1 MASFFVKYLEFD
13 APTYL
18 LDMATTASPTNIYS
32 VGRIDTDGLFTKVNS
47 NGNVDWALRY
57 TFKGQQIVLRTIVEC
72 DNGDFMI
79 YGSQRIS
86 SSNNLNLVFRTD
98 TSGNVLW
105 SRTYGNSKTRFNIRL
120 VKSVKDTY
128 YMVSWYIDYSSLD
141 DIELIKI
148 NGAGFVLGASRI
160 GNSADEQVNGM
171 IAHEDG
177 VVLYGATSAGAG
189 WDNFIL
195 FVNGKMQQV
204 WGYLVGDKSFQ
215 EIREMIYLG
224 KDEWAVTGETGTDR
238 LSFFFTFKPGQ
249 ATFQVSLYDLYP
261 NHLDTGFKRMIQ
273 AGKSFYVVTERAGQ
287 VYPVITK
294 LKQDYSI
301 AWRKRL
307 ETKSVHRIRDLKW
320 DAGEPNILRLAG
332 YVEQTG
338 RDAFLLSTDLD
349 MDTCITVDMSIPKRS
364 DVTFGVKSWRPNFAA
379 YNFASSVVELSVSN
393 LKPDLVELCEGGTDV
408 STQGALF
415 QSPYT
420 YIQAAGSDESDDS
433 VNGFHLRWAF
443 QRSLGDKHLPK
454 GDLSGPSG
462 AYPSTNAFNRDDDFV
477 NVYRGLFREE
487 FFTTV
492 NLSTPPSSVVESGGV
507 RRWIYNGIVPVA
519 SQPSNTNT
527 VEIDFLDTAQ
537 YDALRSVFNPFGAS
551 QSIVNQYQGVMEAK
565 VKDKLSVLAKVPLG
579 IASSGSTTTGFVQI
593 ETISISDPLD
603 PSTIYLSC
611 REDKQGLGAGS
622 NVKMEC
628 ENIQRIRFRYANNV
642 SPTQIQFITYE
653 DYLIGVKDKY
663 PSSWTQVGRYGLSL
677 DNASVYKEL
686 EDTSK
691 FTVHNKWRK
700 FNEPNAGGQFRVSVP
715 NYKTR
720 WTQTDGLKSGVT
732 KYLQLSQTDPEAI
745 DFIPNSDP
753 NTNGSAMEVS
763 YLDLLNM
770 VGTDFH
776 VARMLGLG
784 TIDPQSKTTSTA
796 PPRFVYLMEYITE
809 ASLDGEPAAFVRH
822 LYMTPPV
829 TVLDHKLPP
838 PPVLDDVSYGL
849 FSNNKTGNPTPLTD
863 PNGYTPYADI
873 RFVNLS
879 KQPFRYEL
887 PFEGFFFSDTFCLC
901 DETMPVGF
909 GVEYAAGSVGTGSW
923 VRPELVNDS
932 DFFDP
937 GGMPEVM
944 PLMETGENPIY
955 RHQETQSGIHH
966 YAMYSINWFSRVSP
980 VGNEVETD
988 NTQFPK
994 RSTLLP
1000 PLNLAVQLIQE
1011 ELPLILTSLPE
1022 QTMLSGL
1029 SGDKTLMRAN
1039 FDWNYIHN
1047 QAYQFAD
1054 KVELYFRV
1062 DPPEMVKGKIASG
1075 SGAVSVDTVNHLV
1088 TIETAPYTIT
1098 STSPSQTVQPNI
1110 PLADKAKFIGTTLV
1124 ANGVAFIVDDIITT
1138 AAGNNPEIVLKQIRE
1153 THSQEVPANSN
1164 TWCTTE
1170 TWVSPN
1176 PGEMFILYEDIG
1188 DPNNWDQ
1195 VMTKEVSIVNFSPTH
1210 TETVTYSDGTTVV
1223 KQMGGLTDLANI
1235 AHVYDPDPGAPAN
1248 TPTGV
1253 YTVTLNTK
1261 SLGSHPDAD
1270 VEFRGGVVR
1279 IEGASGDIKELQ
1291 VWQINDAGSTL
1302 VLTAYD
1308 PSFIA
1313 DPIITALPASQS
1325 NVSVNYHPS
1334 YRAYFKVDGN
1344 FNETNTLPGFG
1355 EGTRETYIAARS
1367 KDSSIPCES
1376 YLSPPTVLLA
1386 REIREPVPPGVPQGP
1401 VFATRPNFY
1410 GKATYTFDSVVDRP
1424 FSLIFYRANERKILD
1439 TLYDPATVVTI
1450 LADLEALI
1458 SPDADFFQ
1466 DRWNDLVNMN
1476 LDGSGNFKDYTSGG
1490 YRFPM
1495 PDSSSYTIPHPDANV
1510 QETPLDNGLTLN
1522 DNFTYFDTLVGAN
1535 VTLAMTDVVKDA
1547 IDGAFLPLTEQPP
1560 VYDQIEDG
1568 VYATSGRKPVL
1579 RDSNGQKLIPTD
1591 AAYDPSPMV
1600 IRYEVNGSNIL
1611 QAGDAGYG
1619 NNSNTRLVR
1628 FTDYTLDGE
1637 AQNFYFYFGVEL
1649 SNTLKVSDRSPVTGP
1664 IQLVNS
1670 GPAKQPK
1677 IKKLETVLSSAA
1689 LRSGPAIKF
1698 EMNRFVESENIK
1710 QFQVF
1715 RATDANA
1722 AQSVRTMKLVQ
1733 TIDFGDPVI
1742 DDFSDTTLIPYGV
1755 PLFYRIVA
1763 MREIQNEQGN
1773 VEYVPSQASNLAMTN
1788 LVDGLNPIAPTIAIS
1803 HGTPGGSPLTLPSVN
1818 LSWNSTAYNATYYL
1832 YKMNPTGTWTK
1843 IYSVDPSVHLNA
1855 ANIPVDLIM
1864 TDLSVSTLAKEDAD
1878 GLTIYHRFRVDVE
1891 NSSGLFN
1898 LAKDEITI

>member
-1 MASFFVKYLEFD
+1 MASFFVKYLEFN
-13 APTYL
+13 AGTYF
-18 LDMATTASPTNIYS
+18 LDMATTSSATDIYS
-32 VGRIDTDGLFTKVNS
+32 VGRIGTDGLFAKVKS

-79 YGSQRIS
+79 YGSRRIT

-98 TSGNVLW
+98 TAGNVLW
-105 SRTYGNSKTRFNIRL
+105 SRTFGNSQTRFNIRL
-120 VKSVKDTY
+120 VKSVNDTY
-128 YMVSWYIDYSSLD
+128 FMTSWYIDSGSSD

-148 NGAGFVLGASRI
+148 NGAGFVVGSARI
-160 GNSADEQVNGM
+160 GNTSDDQVNGM
-171 IAHEDG
+171 IGHKDG
-177 VVLYGATSAGAG
+177 VILFGRTSAGPG

-195 FVNGKMQQV
+195 HINGKMQQD
-204 WGYLVGDKSFQ
+204 WGYLVGDKQFQ
-215 EIREMIYLG
+215 EIRDMVPLG
-224 KDEWAVTGETGTDR
+224 NDEWAVTGETSNSR

-249 ATFQVSLYDLYP
+249 ASFQVTLYDLMP
-261 NHLDTGFKRMIQ
+261 NQLDTGFKRMIG
-273 AGKSFYVVTERAGQ
+273 AGKNLYVVTERGGIK
-287 VYPVITK
+287 YPVITR
-294 LKQDYSI
+294 LKQDYSVV
-301 AWRKRL
+301 WRKQL
-307 ETKSVHRIRDLKW
+307 DTEATHRIRDLKW
-320 DAGEPNILRLAG
+320 DAAEPNNLRLAG
-332 YVEQTG
+332 FVEQTG

-349 MDTCITVDMSIPKRS
+349 LDTCITKDLSIPAPS
-364 DVTFGVKSWRPNFAA
+364 DVTFSSKSWNPKFTAF
-379 YNFASSVVELSVSN
+379 NFASTVVELEVAKLS
-393 LKPDLVELCEGGTDV
+393 PEWVELCVSGTDV

-420 YIQAAGSDESDDS
+420 YLQAAGSDETDDS

-443 QRSLGDKHLPK
+443 QRSLGEKHLAK
-454 GDLSGPSG
+454 GNLSGPSG
-462 AYPSTNAFNRDDDFV
+462 IYPSTNAFNRDDDFV
-477 NVYRGLFREE
+477 NIYRGVFREE
-487 FFTTV
+487 FITTV
-492 NLSTPPSSVVESGGV
+492 NFSTPPSSVVESGGV

-527 VEIDFLDTAQ
+527 VEIEFLNVAQ
-537 YDALRSVFNPFGAS
+537 YDALRAFLNPFSAP
-551 QSIVNQYQGVMEAK
+551 QNIINQYQGILEAK
-565 VKDKLSVLAKVPLG
+565 VKDKLSVWSNIPLG

-593 ETISISDPLD
+593 ESISISDSLD
-603 PSTIYLSC
+603 PGTIHISC
-611 REDKQGLGAGS
+611 REDRQGLGNGS
-622 NVKMEC
+622 NVKVEC
-628 ENIQRIRFRYANNV
+628 ENIQRIRFRYGNNV
-642 SPTQIQFITYE
+642 APNRVQFITYE

-663 PSSWTQVGRYGLSL
+663 PGSWLPVGRYSLSL
-677 DNASVYKEL
+677 DNPTVYKQL
-686 EDTSK
+686 EDATR

-700 FNEPNAGGQFRVSVP
+700 FNEPNASGQFRVSVP
-715 NYKTR
+715 NYWTR
-720 WTQTDGLKSGVT
+720 WTQPDGLRSGVA

-745 DFIPNSDP
+745 DVLPNDDP

-763 YLDLLNM
+763 YLDILNM
-770 VGTDFH
+770 VGVDYH
-776 VARMLGLG
+776 AARMLGLG
-784 TIDPQSKTTSTA
+784 TIDPQPKNTSTA
-796 PPRFVYLMEYITE
+796 PPRYVFLKEYITE
-809 ASLDGEPAAFVRH
+809 ASLEGEVPAFVRH

-829 TVLDHKLPP
+829 SVLDHKLPP
-838 PPVLDDVSYGL
+838 PPVLDDVTYGL
-849 FSNNKTGNPTPLTD
+849 SSNNKTGNPTMLTD
-863 PNGYTPYADI
+863 ANGYTPYADI

-901 DETMPVGF
+901 DETLPVAF
-909 GVEYAAGSVGTGSW
+909 GVEYAAGSVGTGVW
-923 VRPELVNDS
+923 VRPELLKDP
-932 DFFDP
+932 DFSDP

-944 PLMETGENPIY
+944 PLFETGENPIY
-955 RHQETQSGIHH
+955 RHQETQAGVHH
-966 YAMYSINWFSRVSP
+966 YAMYSINWFSRTSQLS
-980 VGNEVETD
+980 NEVETD

-1011 ELPLILTSLPE
+1011 ELPLILTSAPE

-1029 SGDKTLMRAN
+1029 SGDKTLMRAT

-1075 SGAVSVDTVNHLV
+1075 GGAVSVDTVNHLV
-1088 TIETAPYTIT
+1088 TIQTEPYSIT
-1098 STSPSQTVQPNI
+1098 STSPAQTVQPNI

-1124 ANGVAFIVDDIITT
+1124 ANGVAFIVDDILTT
-1138 AAGNNPEIVLKQIRE
+1138 AGGNNPSIVLKQIRE
-1153 THSQEVPANSN
+1153 THSQEVPPNSN

-1176 PGEMFILYEDIG
+1176 AGDMFILYEDIS

-1195 VMTKEVSIVNFSPTH
+1195 VMTKEISIVNFSPTH
-1210 TETVTYSDGTTVV
+1210 TETVTYSDGTTDV
-1223 KQMGGLTDLANI
+1223 KQMGGLTDLASI

-1253 YTVTLNTK
+1253 YTITFNTK
-1261 SLGSHPDAD
+1261 SLGSHPDTD
-1270 VEFRGGVVR
+1270 VEFRGGVIR

-1291 VWQINDAGSTL
+1291 VWQINDSGSTL

-1308 PSFIA
+1308 PGFIA
-1313 DPIITALPASQS
+1313 DPIIPTLPASQS
-1325 NVSVNYHPS
+1325 NVTVNYHPS
-1334 YRAYFKVDGN
+1334 YRAYFKVNGN
-1344 FNETNTLPGFG
+1344 FNEGNTLPGFG
-1355 EGTRETYIAARS
+1355 EGTRETYISARS

-1410 GKATYTFDSVVDRP
+1410 GKATYTFDTVVDRP

-1439 TLYDPATVVTI
+1439 ALYAPATVVTI
-1450 LADLEALI
+1450 LADLEALV

-1466 DRWNDLVNMN
+1466 NRWSDLVNMV
-1476 LDGSGNFKDYTSGG
+1476 LDGSGNFKEYTSGG

-1495 PDSSSYTIPHPDANV
+1495 PDNPSYIIPHPDPNV
-1510 QETPLDNGLTLN
+1510 QETPFDNGLTLN
-1522 DNFTYFDTLVGAN
+1522 DNFTYFDPMLGSN

-1568 VYATSGRKPVL
+1568 VFQTSGRKPVL
-1579 RDSNGQKLIPTD
+1579 RDSNGQKLLPTD
-1591 AAYDPSPMV
+1591 AAYDPSPMA
-1600 IRYEVNGSNIL
+1600 IRYEVSGSNIL
-1611 QAGDAGYG
+1611 QNGDAGYG
-1619 NNSNTRLVR
+1619 NNSNIRLVR

-1649 SNTLKVSDRSPVTGP
+1649 SNTLKVSDRSPVSGP

-1677 IKKLETVLSSAA
+1677 IKKLETVLSNAA

-1698 EMNRFVESENIK
+1698 LMNEFVESENIK
-1710 QFQVF
+1710 QFKIY
-1715 RATDANA
+1715 RATDPNA
-1722 AQSVRTMKLVQ
+1722 AQSVRNMALAK
-1733 TIDFGDPVI
+1733 TIDYGDPVI
-1742 DDFSDTTLIPYGV
+1742 DDFSDLTLLPYGD

-1788 LVDGLNPIAPTIAIS
+1788 IVDALNPVAPSITIS
-1803 HGTPGGSPLTLPSVN
+1803 HGTAGG
-1818 LSWNSTAYNATYYL
+1818 
-1832 YKMNPTGTWTK
+1832 
-1843 IYSVDPSVHLNA
+1843 
-1855 ANIPVDLIM
+1855 
-1864 TDLSVSTLAKEDAD
+1864 
-1878 GLTIYHRFRVDVE
+1878 
-1891 NSSGLFN
+1891 
-1898 LAKDEITI
+1898 